1 MLNPLCE
8 LEPGETHSILL
19 TFSPGGDKIYHE
31 VLHIYQTQGEGEQD
45 ACLNLSLRGV
55 GMMPTCN
62 LTARQAVDGAIVF
75 PPICKNGFSEQ
86 DLNLQ
91 NTSRFPIQFRIYM
104 DSQNTSQMLLHPE
117 RAGIFTCDPP
127 DGLLEIGDETQL
139 TVRFN
144 PTHDKTGSFQDNLVL
159 RLFGDNKKYGEF
171 KLCGMVVDHPLY
183 FDGLTVSTLPDII
196 ETAESRPMSQLSK
209 ASSRKSRILPIQ
221 GDKLDLSMNLIEI
234 EDEDEEII
242 DSYYEGSFTIS
253 CVSKL
258 PEPPKVDEP
267 PSKQSAPKAKKDQKP
282 PPRLQMSYTVG
293 SMIEDFDI
301 EQAGIEISNS
311 DSEVDF
317 GATKTITIKAKT
329 LKEPF
334 TGLKIILYSDN
345 TYLHQ
350 LVLRP
355 QESTSILPPK
365 SPY

>member
-1 MLNPLCE
+1 
-8 LEPGETHSILL
+8 
-19 TFSPGGDKIYHE
+19 
-31 VLHIYQTQGEGEQD
+31 
-45 ACLNLSLRGV
+45 
-55 GMMPTCN
+55 
-62 LTARQAVDGAIVF
+62 
-75 PPICKNGFSEQ
+75 
-86 DLNLQ
+86 
-91 NTSRFPIQFRIYM
+91 
-104 DSQNTSQMLLHPE
+104 
-117 RAGIFTCDPP
+117 
-127 DGLLEIGDETQL
+127 
-139 TVRFN
+139 
-144 PTHDKTGSFQDNLVL
+144 
-159 RLFGDNKKYGEF
+159 
-171 KLCGMVVDHPLY
+171 MVVDHPLY

-317 GATKTITIKAKT
+317 GATKGG
-329 LKEPF
+329 F
-334 TGLKIILYSDN
+334 HFS
-345 TYLHQ
+345 
-350 LVLRP
+350 
-355 QESTSILPPK
+355 
-365 SPY
+365 